1 LFDVLAHE
9 AISQLRHFNSQ
20 DLTNMLR
27 AHANVN
33 VGVLRSNMSLFE
45 AAGDSIFALD
55 ESVDFW
61 PQALSNIAWAC
72 ATAGESHPLLFH
84 KLADHIV
91 TLKVSGFKPQEMSNI
106 AWAYSTAGK
115 SNPVL

>member
-1 LFDVLAHE
+1 MFDVLAHE

-20 DLTNMLR
+20 DLTNMLW

-61 PQALSNIAWAC
+61 PQALSNIAWA
-72 ATAGESHPLLFH
+72 
-84 KLADHIV
+84 
-91 TLKVSGFKPQEMSNI
+91 
-106 AWAYSTAGK
+106 
-115 SNPVL
+115 